1 MTSIKANLQDLPVL
15 VTGGSGFVGSH
26 LASRLA
32 AAGARVRALVR
43 RRGEYPGLSSSNVSQ
58 MEGDFV
64 DPETARRACE
74 GMELVVHSAATIGS
88 DLAEARRV
96 NAGGTAAL
104 AAAAREAGCRR
115 FIHVST
121 ISVYD
126 WERGGSVV
134 DETAPL
140 KTIEKAYP
148 HTPAASPHYGLSKA
162 EARYHTL
169 VEQIQFALQLEDVDF
184 EVMRISEAELA
195 ATRSSEQ
202 GGLITFDSDSLT
214 IMVKVT
220 AETGGTIRLDGWLT
234 PPAGHPIEIRTANG
248 PKGTNSDADGRFAV
262 GGVPHGMVQV
272 VVRTPGLA
280 VSTPAVEL

>member
-1 MTSIKANLQDLPVL
+1 MTSIEPDPPGASEPLDE
-15 VTGGSGFVGSH
+15 FDH
-26 LASRLA
+26 LL
-32 AAGARVRALVR
+32 LD
-43 RRGEYPGLSSSNVSQ
+43 GL
-58 MEGDFV
+58 
-64 DPETARRACE
+64 
-74 GMELVVHSAATIGS
+74 
-88 DLAEARRV
+88 
-96 NAGGTAAL
+96 
-104 AAAAREAGCRR
+104 REA
-115 FIHVST
+115 
-121 ISVYD
+121 
-126 WERGGSVV
+126 WEIA
-134 DETAPL
+134 DPM
-140 KTIEKAYP
+140 P
-148 HTPAASPHYGLSKA
+148 D
-162 EARYHTL
+162 TL